1 MFDSHLGQNSCL
13 FSLNLCE
20 ITCMILRARN
30 GPIASLVNIDKQ
42 TRVKARGDRPITSI
56 YSIGMTN
63 WQWLTRYSSKKF
75 NLCFLIWNEL
85 LRFFLK

>member
-1 MFDSHLGQNSCL
+1 
-13 FSLNLCE
+13 
-20 ITCMILRARN
+20 MILRARN

-42 TRVKARGDRPITSI
+42 TRVKARRDRLSHLFIVSI

-85 LRFFLK
+85 LRFFFKVGQTETDLK